1 MFGDDAANYN
11 PDASQN
17 DVSQHDD
24 DVNDD
29 DGNDGDV
36 DGEGGDGNDDKNNA
50 SPSEVEQ
57 EQAVE
62 TEATS
67 DVTRQLSTTEYLSGM
82 MCSSAPPGL
91 LPLFSSWSLVCLGQH
106 SLYIPS
112 HGSPFVKFN
121 SNILFGKLHWLIGSC
136 FQVSTNPTS
145 HTSAISSFRMTSRS
159 SQMLRSGLQWQS
171 QAVDVE
177 DSLNDVH
184 NVAALVLSIL
194 LVLK

>member
-36 DGEGGDGNDDKNNA
+36 DGEGGDGNEDKNNA

-91 LPLFSSWSLVCLGQH
+91 LPIFSSWSLVCLGQH

-112 HGSPFVKFN
+112 HGS
-121 SNILFGKLHWLIGSC
+121 H
-136 FQVSTNPTS
+136 
-145 HTSAISSFRMTSRS
+145 
-159 SQMLRSGLQWQS
+159 
-171 QAVDVE
+171 
-177 DSLNDVH
+177 
-184 NVAALVLSIL
+184 
-194 LVLK
+194 